1 MGLASRLPTPC
12 GRDAYQTFSAVHRQR
27 QLLNRRVR
35 LMADWGAPGTVY
47 FNSTS
52 VTQTMWSVGT
62 FPTVS
67 GATLDSISV
76 YSFAGEA
83 STPIRMAIYTGGISD
98 SNPFG
103 ATLIYDT
110 GSRTTGSATE
120 GFKTLAAT
128 GSPAL
133 PSGAR
138 LWIASRAYSWPYG
151 RTGNP
156 TNFSGRVTATDETGS
171 GNPASAFPSV
181 VDNTTQTAGA
191 GTPFMFY
198 LTYSTASGGSSIVVI
213 SSGFHVRNI
222 NR

>member
-1 MGLASRLPTPC
+1 
-12 GRDAYQTFSAVHRQR
+12 
-27 QLLNRRVR
+27 
-35 LMADWGAPGTVY
+35 MANWGAPGTVS
-47 FNSTS
+47 FVSGGFG
-52 VTQTMWSVGT
+52 QTVWSVGT
-62 FPTVS
+62 FDTVS
-67 GATLDSISV
+67 GATLDSITI
-76 YSFAGEA
+76 YSA
-83 STPIRMAIYTGGISD
+83 SGKAATPVRMAIYTGGASA
-98 SNPFG
+98 SNPLG

-120 GFKTLAAT
+120 GFKTLSAT

-138 LWIASRAYSWPYG
+138 LWIAAKAASWSFF
-151 RTGNP
+151 RTGDA

-181 VDNTTQTAGA
+181 VNNTTQTAGA
-191 GTPFMFY
+191 GTPYMYY
-198 LTYSTASGGSSIVVI
+198 LTYSTAAGSFIAAI